1 MTDPISFPVFLVMWN
16 RREGRATPAIHLTMA
31 RWIESTMAQGNA
43 RGLLMAFRGAGKS
56 TVTGLFCA
64 WSLYRNPDIRILVLA
79 ADDML
84 AARMVRTVRRIIE
97 RHPLTPHLKPE
108 KADQW
113 AADRFTV
120 ARGAELRDPSMR
132 AAGISANV
140 TGSRADLI
148 LCDDVEV
155 PNTCESAEKR
165 ESLRTRL
172 SEIDYI
178 LSPGGGVLTIGTPH
192 TFETIYDDS
201 TTAGFAR
208 LEIPVLN
215 AANESAWPEKFPV
228 EQIEAIRARS
238 GPNKFASQMML
249 RPANIAQGRLNP
261 DLLRVYEGELFWNR
275 EIGGLYVDGRRL
287 VGASAWWD
295 PAFGAAKG
303 DNSVLACVFM
313 DDSGDYR
320 VQRMEYIKVARQDS
334 RNDPPR
340 EDEAV
345 NEDEATAQCRIVAR
359 LARDLYLPAVAV
371 EINGLG
377 KFLPAILRRE
387 MGLARSNCAVLEIS
401 SRRPKDLRILE
412 AFDAPMAARRIH
424 IHRAAMASPL
434 MEEMRQWRPGL
445 AKGHD
450 DGLDALAGALSLQP
464 VRIERVGSTFRRH
477 DWRPGAG
484 PIQAKTHL
492 ES

>member
-1 MTDPISFPVFLVMWN
+1 MLPIVPFPVFLVMWN
-16 RREGRATPAIHLTMA
+16 RREGRATPAIHLKMA
-31 RWIESTMAQGNA
+31 RWIEAGQGADGA
-43 RGLLMAFRGAGKS
+43 RLLLMAFRGAGKS
-56 TVTGLFCA
+56 TVAGMFCA
-64 WSLYRNPDIRILVLA
+64 WSLYRNPDTRILVLA
-79 ADDML
+79 ADDTL
-84 AARMVRTVRRIIE
+84 AARMVRNVRRILE
-97 RHPLTPHLKPE
+97 RHPLTAHLRPE

-113 AADRFTV
+113 ASDRFTV
-120 ARGAELRDPSMR
+120 TRRTELRDPSMR

-140 TGSRADLI
+140 TGSRADLVI
-148 LCDDVEV
+148 CDDVEV

-165 ESLRTRL
+165 DSLRARL

-178 LSPGGGVLTIGTPH
+178 LSPGGAVLTIGTPH
-192 TFETIYDDS
+192 TFETIYADE

-208 LEIPVLN
+208 LEIPILN
-215 AANESAWPEKFPV
+215 TAGESAWPEKFSSG
-228 EQIEAIRARS
+228 QIESIRARS

-261 DLLRVYEGELFWNR
+261 DLLRVYDSALFWNK

-303 DNSVLACVFM
+303 DRSVLACVFM
-313 DDSGDYR
+313 DDQGDYR
-320 VQRMEYIKVARQDS
+320 VQRMEYIKVAPTSGD
-334 RNDPPR
+334 
-340 EDEAV
+340 
-345 NEDEATAQCRIVAR
+345 DEATAQCRIVAQI
-359 LARDLYLPAVAV
+359 ARDLYLPSVAI
-371 EINGLG
+371 ETNGLG

-387 MGLARSNCAVLEIS
+387 MGAARSGSAILEIS

-424 IHRAAMASPL
+424 VHCSVLSSPL
-434 MEEMRQWRPGL
+434 MTEMREWRPGI
-445 AKGHD
+445 ARGHD

-464 VRIERVGSTFRRH
+464 VRIERVGSAFRRH
-477 DWRPGAG
+477 DWRPAAG
-484 PIQAKTHL
+484 PIRARTHL